1 VSVSEREFKFTEKD
15 FQCVR
20 NLVTEHAG
28 IYLSDAKKDL
38 VYSRLSKR
46 IRKLGFSGFRDYC
59 EYLKQGHEDELVNF
73 VNAITTNLTS
83 FFREK
88 HHFEYLKS
96 TVMPRL
102 LQDNAGN
109 KRIRIWSAGCSIGE
123 EPYSLAMTVK
133 EALRGTYGWDV
144 KILATD
150 LDTNVIEKA
159 KSGVYAK
166 ERIEG
171 LDQSIVRK
179 WFKKG
184 SGKHQ
189 GLVRVHPELKDLI
202 TFKQLNLMNQWPMKG
217 PFDVIFCRN
226 VVIYFDKA
234 TQKVLFN
241 RYADI
246 LRDEGNL
253 FIGHSE
259 TLFKVS
265 TRFKLIGNT
274 IYRKL

>member
-1 VSVSEREFKFTEKD
+1 MAEREFKYTEKD
-15 FQCVR
+15 FHCIR
-20 NLVTEHAG
+20 DMVTEHAG
-28 IYLSDAKKDL
+28 ISLSDAKKDL

-46 IRKLGFSGFRDYC
+46 IRILGMSGFQEYC
-59 EYLKQGHEDELVNF
+59 GYLKQGHEEELVNF

-102 LQDNAGN
+102 LQENAAS
-109 KRIRIWSAGCSIGE
+109 KRIRIWSAGCSTGE
-123 EPYSLAMTVK
+123 EPYSLAITVK

-150 LDTNVIEKA
+150 LDTNVVDKA
-159 KSGVYAK
+159 KNGVYTQ
-166 ERIEG
+166 ERVDG
-171 LDQSIVRK
+171 LDKNIVKK

-184 SGKHQ
+184 SGNHA
-189 GLVRVHPELKDLI
+189 GFVRVHPELQELI
-202 TFKQLNLMNQWPMKG
+202 TFKQLNLMHSWPMKG
-217 PFDVIFCRN
+217 QFDVIFCRN
-226 VVIYFDKA
+226 VVIYFDKP
-234 TQKVLFN
+234 TQKVLFD

-246 LRDEGNL
+246 IQDNGML

>member
-109 KRIRIWSAGCSIGE
+109 KRIRIWSAGCSTGE